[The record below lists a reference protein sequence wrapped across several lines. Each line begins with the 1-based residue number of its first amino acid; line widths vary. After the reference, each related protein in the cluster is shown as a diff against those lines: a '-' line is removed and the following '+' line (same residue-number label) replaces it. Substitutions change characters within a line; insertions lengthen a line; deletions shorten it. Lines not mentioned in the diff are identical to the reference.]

1 MKSLFS
7 ILPVVALAA
16 AVLVLWLPGD
26 ASSQGVPASRV
37 AFVDVARVFKE
48 YKRASDVQ
56 QETRL
61 EIQKVEGQLRERYE
75 SLKKM
80 RDDLDLLVPDTKE
93 FNEQKR
99 AIDFE
104 GFKLEYEEKQQKQ
117 AILANAVTKMNR
129 VYTEIRREAENF
141 ALRNN
146 LEAVFM
152 MNDQEID
159 ARSLEELQVLIASR
173 PVLYRDKSRDVTD
186 SILSVL
192 NK

>member
-1 MKSLFS
+1 MRSLCTV
-7 ILPVVALAA
+7 LPLVALVA

-26 ASSQGVPASRV
+26 ASSQGVPASRL

-56 QETRL
+56 QETRV
-61 EIQKVEGQLRERYE
+61 EIQKVELQLRERYE
-75 SLKKM
+75 KLKKM

-99 AIDFE
+99 ALDFE
-104 GFKLEYEEKQQKQ
+104 AFQLEYEEKQQKQ

-173 PVLYRDKSRDVTD
+173 PVLYREKARDVTD